1 MKLAAVSTA
10 IVFALQAYPPP
21 FPRDGVTK
29 VLENERVVA
38 WQVQWSKGRPTAM
51 HEHVLDLVGVV
62 LEPGQV
68 KVTFPDGSVNQGT
81 LSQPAAAS
89 FMPRGMIHQEESV
102 VDGGRTIAI
111 ELKAFSPPAPARNTT
126 AAEAFPRDGA
136 RQLIDN
142 NRVVVWDYQ
151 WVPGRPVS
159 LHVHNRD
166 TLLVPVENG
175 EVTVR
180 FRNGETRISRLVR
193 GEVLFFSGADAHS
206 EEATAGSPRAIVVEL
221 K

>member
-68 KVTFPDGSVNQGT
+68 KATFPDGSVNPGT

-89 FMPRGMIHQEESV
+89 FMPSGMIHQEESV

-111 ELKAFSPPAPARNTT
+111 ELKAFSPSARARNTT
-126 AAEAFPRDGA
+126 VAEAFPRDGA

-151 WVPGRPVS
+151 WVPGRPVG
-159 LHVHNRD
+159 LHIHNRD

-175 EVTVR
+175 DVTVR
-180 FRNGETRISRLVR
+180 FRNGETRITRLVR

-206 EEATAGSPRAIVVEL
+206 EEATAGLPRAIVVEL